1 MRWPW
6 QRRAQRDDLPDVGGD
21 HAAAEAALRD
31 AEERKAEV
39 EARWP
44 TIRWMADAVESHRRE
59 NGFDKLFYEA
69 MRRRGK

>member
-6 QRRAQRDDLPDVGGD
+6 QRRAQRDDLPDVRGD

-31 AEERKAEV
+31 AEKRKAEV

-44 TIRWMADAVESHRRE
+44 TIKWMAETLDAHRRE
-59 NGFDKLFYEA
+59 NGFAEMFNEA
-69 MRRRGK
+69 MRRRK